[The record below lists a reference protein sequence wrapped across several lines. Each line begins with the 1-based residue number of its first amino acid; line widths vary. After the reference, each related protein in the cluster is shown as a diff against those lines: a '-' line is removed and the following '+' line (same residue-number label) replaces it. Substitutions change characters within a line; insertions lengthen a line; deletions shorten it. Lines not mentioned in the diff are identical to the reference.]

1 MASSGVA
8 LASLQRAHGSEA
20 TEEAQH
26 LLSVSSE
33 DSASDEGV
41 AAASLHTTQRWR
53 RSPLDTCTL
62 WQRVTF
68 SWLSPLLTVGQQRQL
83 QSADVPP
90 LCARDDPDTVRTA
103 FDAAWAAAPPGP
115 HRLTRA
121 LLWMERDVLLKAGL
135 AKFVHDTVMFASP
148 SALRA
153 LLCHISGTPG
163 PSWSAGLPGW
173 FLVFIMF
180 TTSLLQCVTIA
191 QYFHYGYTCGMN
203 ARAALVLACYRK
215 SLRMAPAERARFTSG
230 EVMTFVTTDAKRIQ
244 DAAPYLQMAWSGPY
258 QIFWCVALLWST
270 LGPSFWAGIGVILVL
285 LPLSGILSGVMVR
298 LEAKLMAAK
307 DARVSRTAEALQ
319 AMKLVKSC
327 AWEPGFAARITAAR
341 AAELRQLTLSVS
353 FQMFFGVL
361 WECIPLLVA
370 MTSFLVFV
378 RAGGQLTAAN
388 IFASLALFDIIRFPI
403 LVATEVITQSASALV
418 SLKRI
423 QRYLETEDVAPSA
436 NTNDDAAAAAPVD
449 VRAASL
455 AWAPDVAPVV
465 EDVTLVVGQGQL
477 VCLCGQV
484 GSGKSTL
491 VAGLLNDLQPV
502 KGSIAV
508 SGSVAYCAQTP
519 FIVSGTLRDNILFG
533 APFDADKYAA
543 VVTASALDPDI
554 ALLPAGDA
562 TEIGEHGVN
571 LSGGQRQRVALARCA
586 YSGASVYIFDDP
598 LSAVDAHVGRHIYTQ
613 LLGPTGL
620 LRSKA
625 RLLVTHGAQYL
636 GQADRVYV
644 MQRGR
649 VVEQGTWSELQALGP
664 ASHTHTLLQLQAE
677 GETTS
682 EGAAAATQEHVVS
695 AADVTSPDDSAKQG
709 PDAGDAA
716 AGGDGALTEVER
728 RKEGTVDRSVYA
740 FYIRKAGWWQ
750 TLGVLLLFMAWTA
763 LLAVSKWW
771 LALWAAAG
779 GRTSTHWS
787 NGYVSICCSALVVLL
802 ARQALRTSSQIGGGR
817 RMHNA
822 LLHGVL
828 RARLSFFVRTPTG
841 RVLNRFSGDC
851 ATVDERLHDDA
862 CDFLRQATAVG
873 ATAVVIAA
881 ATPALL
887 LALPPLGWAFGRVQ
901 RRYGA
906 SARELQ
912 RLESVARSPIFS
924 AVSEA
929 LSGVTTIRAFRQVD
943 RFQDAHATAVSVNLA
958 AFFACQSTNRWLTV
972 RTEALA
978 ACVVG
983 LAAGGALVSRGRVDP
998 GAAGLSIS
1006 YALSACSSL
1015 SWLVRALSMVETE
1028 VVSVE
1033 RMKEFSELVPEPPLV
1048 IHDSRPPPGWP
1059 HSGAIVMKDVTM
1071 RYRPDLPLV
1080 LSGLN
1085 CSIRGGEKIG
1095 IVGRTG
1101 AGKSSILLALL
1112 RLADPECMGGTVLI
1126 DGVDTSRI
1134 GVGDL
1139 RSKLAVIPQEGTL
1152 FAGSLRFNLDPLAAC
1167 TDAQLA
1173 GALKMVGLFTT
1184 MQALDTSVSEEG
1196 GNWSAGQRQL
1206 LCLARAALRDARV
1219 VLADEATS
1227 SCDAETDA
1235 MMQAAMRSAFAAATV
1250 LVVAHRLGTIAD
1262 GAPRHHAAVCLRPS
1276 DSCALLNAQ
1285 LIESWLWT
1293 LAVWLSW
1300 TPPPRWRHS
1309 HWACTARCWTRAR
1322 RPRRT
1327 VSGWYEG

>member
-1 MASSGVA
+1 MSQGVA
-8 LASLQRAHGSEA
+8 LASLQRGANAGDA
-20 TEEAQH
+20 TEEAVH
-26 LLSVSSE
+26 LLSDTSLS
-33 DSASDEGV
+33 DSASDECV
-41 AAASLHTTQRWR
+41 AATSLDTTKRRR

-90 LCARDDPDTVRTA
+90 LCARDDADTVRTA
-103 FDAAWAAAPPGP
+103 FDAAWAAAAPGP

-135 AKFVHDTVMFASP
+135 AKLVHDTAMFASP

-180 TTSLLQCVTIA
+180 TTSLLQAVTIA

-203 ARAALVLACYRK
+203 ARAALVLSCYRK

-258 QIFWCVALLWST
+258 QIIWCVALLWST

-319 AMKLVKSC
+319 AMKLLKSC

-341 AAELRQLTLSVS
+341 AVELRQLTLSVS

-418 SLKRI
+418 SLKRV

-436 NTNDDAAAAAPVD
+436 SNDGHAAATSTPVD

-455 AWAPDVAPVV
+455 AWAPDAVPVV
-465 EDVTLVVGQGQL
+465 EDVTLCVGQGQL

-484 GSGKSTL
+484 GAGKSTL
-491 VAGLLNDLQPV
+491 VAGLLRDLQPV
-502 KGSIAV
+502 KGSITV

-586 YSGASVYIFDDP
+586 YSGAAVYIFDDP

-664 ASHTHTLLQLQAE
+664 TSHTHTLLQLQTEEEAK
-677 GETTS
+677 S
-682 EGAAAATQEHVVS
+682 EEAAAAAQDHVVP
-695 AADVTSPDDSAKQG
+695 AADVTSGDDSAKRG

-716 AGGDGALTEVER
+716 AGGDGALTEVEQ
-728 RKEGTVDRSVYA
+728 RKEGTVDKSVYA
-740 FYIRKAGWWQ
+740 FYISKAGWWQ

-779 GRTSTHWS
+779 GRTSTHWA

-873 ATAVVIAA
+873 ATAVVIAS
-881 ATPALL
+881 ATPTLL

-943 RFQDAHATAVSVNLA
+943 RFQDAHADAVNVNLA
-958 AFFACQSTNRWLTV
+958 AYFACQSTNRWLTV

-1048 IHDSRPPPGWP
+1048 IHDSRPPHGWP

-1080 LSGLN
+1080 LSGLT

-1139 RSKLAVIPQEGTL
+1139 RSKLAVVPQEGTL
-1152 FAGSLRFNLDPLAAC
+1152 FAGTLRFNLDPLAAC

-1184 MQALDTSVSEEG
+1184 MQALDTAVSEEG

-1235 MMQAAMRSAFAAATV
+1235 MMQAAMRSAFATATV

-1262 GAPRHHAAVCLRPS
+1262 GALKHHVAVFPC
-1276 DSCALLNAQ
+1276 
-1285 LIESWLWT
+1285 
-1293 LAVWLSW
+1293 
-1300 TPPPRWRHS
+1300 PP
-1309 HWACTARCWTRAR
+1309 
-1322 RPRRT
+1322 
-1327 VSGWYEG
+1327 